1 MGFHMKQERVI
12 LSFVMVL
19 IGLLVAG
26 AAFYFYQSTKTV
38 KPSKEISTN
47 SITPTPN
54 INPAFFLIVDE
65 PKDESISDKKTIR
78 ISGKTD
84 PSATVAIL
92 TTSDQQIVQPSSQG
106 DFSTTISIDNGTN
119 YIKIQAIEK
128 TGETKIIQRVVSYT
142 TEDF

>member
-1 MGFHMKQERVI
+1 MKQERVI

-26 AAFYFYQSTKTV
+26 AAFYFYQSTKKV
-38 KPSKEISTN
+38 LPSKEISTN
-47 SITPTPN
+47 SVAPIPITNPTFYLTVN
-54 INPAFFLIVDE
+54 E
-65 PKDESISDKKTIR
+65 PKDESISDKKTIK

-84 PSATVAIL
+84 PSATVVIL
-92 TTSDQQIVQPSSQG
+92 TVSDQQIVQPSKQG

-119 YIKIQAIEK
+119 YIKIQAITK
-128 TGETKIIQRVVSYT
+128 TGEIQTIQRVVSYT